1 MAVPSTLSKP
11 KESATVAVPPI
22 EAPVPTAAEKTEA
35 ATSATLAASTPEIN
49 KPTAEAHSATST
61 PTANVLRKRKS
72 RLNISLDADEAAQAL
87 DGIEEE
93 SEDEGS
99 SPFEMEVLLELW
111 SEVAEHFRAQNP
123 SVASLLKGMTPE
135 RSEQGNLLLKVGSN
149 TSLKVISLLKKELIE
164 HLKMRLNLEKLR
176 IEITVEATQKDKRPY
191 FPEEIYLHFLQANPA
206 IEDFVKKFDLDF
218 R

>member
-1 MAVPSTLSKP
+1 MAVPSSLPKP
-11 KESATVAVPPI
+11 KEAVTVTDPPI
-22 EAPVPTAAEKTEA
+22 AAPAPTETEE
-35 ATSATLAASTPEIN
+35 TSPAVSKELAASTPEIN

-61 PTANVLRKRKS
+61 PPSNVLRKRKS
-72 RLNISLDADEAAQAL
+72 RLNISLEADDAAQAL
-87 DGIEEE
+87 DGVEEE
-93 SEDEGS
+93 IEDEGS

-111 SEVAEHFRAQNP
+111 TEVAEHFRAQNP

-149 TSLKVISLLKKELIE
+149 TSLKVISLLKKGLIE
-164 HLKMRLNLEKLR
+164 QLKMRLNLEKLR